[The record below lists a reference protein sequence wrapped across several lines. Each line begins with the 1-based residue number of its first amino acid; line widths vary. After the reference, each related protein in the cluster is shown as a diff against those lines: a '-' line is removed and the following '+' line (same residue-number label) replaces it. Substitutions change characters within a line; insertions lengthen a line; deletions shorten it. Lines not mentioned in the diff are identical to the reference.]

1 MTLARTVTLT
11 EFSTRIGN
19 FVPELR
25 TAYVRGFQRAALRL
39 NAYTVEEIDTAQPYP
54 AVDTGELRS
63 SVDTTFVD
71 DGAIVTVDAPHA
83 GILEYGTRPFT
94 PPLAPLVEWVK
105 RKGFS
110 RPSKTF
116 GPQTQRQTTLRS
128 TLAQYRRE
136 ARASGLGAR
145 EARVSAEDRMATE
158 IARAIQRKI
167 SQRGIAPRGYF
178 AKAWGRMLADL
189 QRDVHVEIAKLGR

>member
-11 EFSTRIGN
+11 EFETRVGN

-39 NAYTVEEIDTAQPYP
+39 NAYTVEEIDTAKPYP

-63 SVDTTFVD
+63 SVDATFVD

-83 GILEYGTRPFT
+83 GIIEYGTRPFT

-105 RKGFS
+105 RKGFA
-110 RPSKTF
+110 RPSRTF

-136 ARASGLGAR
+136 ARASGLGAK
-145 EARVSAEDRMATE
+145 EARVSAEDKAATE

-167 SQRGIAPRGYF
+167 ARDGIAPRGYF